1 MDAFSSSV
9 GGQANVAR
17 CTDGAFDSGRFG
29 VHEKLAC
36 ALAGVAVAVVVVA
49 ALGGVK
55 YGAAGGLMGMVV
67 TPAACNDG

>member
-49 ALGGVK
+49 ALVTGG
-55 YGAAGGLMGMVV
+55 GGRGGDVQRMENSKGV
-67 TPAACNDG
+67 